1 MLHIG
6 VSDAGGVDGTTA
18 GLGADGMIEDP
29 VQGSWIVLAS
39 DKLPAH
45 DEHLRVSV
53 LSWRS
58 TKLKR
63 RVTST
68 LASEYVGLLSDSVP
82 ARNRVDAG
90 AVSGPAVR
98 RRDCRDL
105 ETGDSTLHLL
115 ASKWK
120 RAGRPPEPVLNHRCE
135 IAV

>member
-1 MLHIG
+1 ARPEAAGLTSILSSKLNRATIADVITLNKMVGHLRQDVLHIG

-68 LASEYVGLLSDSVP
+68 LASEYVGLLSDS
-82 ARNRVDAG
+82 
-90 AVSGPAVR
+90 
-98 RRDCRDL
+98 
-105 ETGDSTLHLL
+105 
-115 ASKWK
+115 
-120 RAGRPPEPVLNHRCE
+120 
-135 IAV
+135 